1 MALSITFFFAGR
13 SIFNKIE
20 EVAGHGLLYR
30 FATWG
35 GLVVENVALNIQPQ
49 ESFLPVVDRVK
60 RQVIP
65 LSGKP
70 LFAIDPHDIS
80 RQISNSPS
88 VEKVWVRRSWPNQIS
103 IDVELREPK
112 LVLRARD
119 AWIYVDRNGHFIA
132 ADRALRNPSFDLPQ
146 VYGFENQ
153 LIGEIE
159 DLNRLYT
166 KEKLWLKDLVALI
179 ENLKAHVGFS
189 VWSAKVKENAWS
201 QSAIFELSSVS
212 KKDEEFQ
219 IAFQEGDWSGR
230 MLSLQF
236 ILSDL
241 RSRKIDRAALN
252 ASYPARWY
260 VEVQEE
266 IN

>member
-1 MALSITFFFAGR
+1 MGR
-13 SIFNKIE
+13 
-20 EVAGHGLLYR
+20 GLLYR

-35 GLVVENVALNIQPQ
+35 GIVVENVALNIQPQ
-49 ESFLPVVDRVK
+49 DSFLPVVDRVK
-60 RQVIP
+60 RQVLP
-65 LSGKP
+65 LNGKA
-70 LFAIDPHDIS
+70 LFAIDPHEIS

-88 VEKVWVRRSWPNQIS
+88 VENVWVRRSWPNQIS

-119 AWIYVDRNGHFIA
+119 AWIYVDRSGHFIA
-132 ADRALRNPSFDLPQ
+132 ADRALKNPSFELPQ

-179 ENLKAHVGFS
+179 EDLKNNVGLS
-189 VWSAKVKENAWS
+189 VWNARVKENSWS
-201 QSAIFELSSVS
+201 QKAVFELESVS
-212 KKDEEFQ
+212 KKGEVFQ
-219 IAFQEGDWSGR
+219 IAFQEGDWAGR
-230 MLSLQF
+230 LSSLQF

-241 RSRKIDRAALN
+241 RSRNIDRAALN
-252 ASYPARWY
+252 ANYASRWY
-260 VEVQEE
+260 VEAQEE